1 MSQALPSAAAQA
13 VDLPAAPMA
22 RKPGATRHG
31 PGAALM
37 LGALGVVYGDIG
49 TSPLYAFK
57 EAVKA
62 ATAGGASVPAAATGA
77 VSLILWALILIVSLK
92 YAVLILRADNRGEGG
107 IVAML
112 ALLGAR
118 QARPGTWKA
127 LLLVV
132 GLVGAALLYGD
143 GAITPA
149 ISVLSAI
156 EGLKIDAPALG
167 PYVVP
172 ITLVIL
178 VGLFLVQHKGVA
190 AIGRVFGPVMLV
202 WFVVLVLLAL
212 SSILRAPEIL
222 AAANPFRAVDFLL
235 HAGWHVSFL
244 MLGAAFLAVTG
255 GEAMYADLGH
265 FGALPIRIAWFG
277 LVLPALLIHYC
288 GQGALII
295 ADPSAIENPF
305 YRLAPDWAHYPLVAL
320 ATMATVIASQA
331 VISGVY
337 SLTQQSIQL
346 GFMPMMRVV
355 HTDQDER
362 GQIYVPAVNWLL
374 AAATLTAVVVFG
386 SSDALAGAYGIAVS
400 ALMGITTLLAALI
413 ALRWGYN
420 PLLVFAVNGF
430 FLGIDLV
437 FFAANSVK
445 LFEGGW
451 FPLLLAAAVAFLML
465 TWMKGNLVLESVRQ
479 TMRMSEAAFLS
490 SLSSHPPV
498 TLPGTAAFL
507 TAATEGIPMALGRL
521 LERSRCLHERILLI
535 TVIYEE
541 EPVIPA
547 SERAQV
553 TLVAQ
558 GIRRAI
564 SEYTPGMERVVLRYG
579 FMQIASIPEG
589 LQCAVASGL
598 LPPEYLEDMTYFV
611 GHEVV
616 IPSPT
621 HPGMAPW
628 REGLFAFMKRNAER
642 TGAHFGLPT
651 RQIVEV
657 GTEIEI

>member
-1 MSQALPSAAAQA
+1 
-13 VDLPAAPMA
+13 
-22 RKPGATRHG
+22 
-31 PGAALM
+31 M

-62 ATAGGASVPAAATGA
+62 ATSGGASVPAAATGA
-77 VSLILWALILIVSLK
+77 VSLILWSLILIVSLK

-118 QARPGTWKA
+118 QARPGSWKA

-156 EGLKIDAPALG
+156 EGLKVDAPALG

-172 ITLVIL
+172 ITIVIL

-202 WFVVLVLLAL
+202 WFGVLVLLAIP
-212 SSILRAPEIL
+212 SILRTPEIL
-222 AAANPFRAVDFLL
+222 AAVNPWRAVDFLL

-265 FGALPIRIAWFG
+265 FGAPAIRIAWFA

-295 ADPSAIENPF
+295 ANPAAIENPF
-305 YRLAPDWAHYPLVAL
+305 YLLAPDWAHYPLVAL

-374 AAATLTAVVVFG
+374 AGATLTAVVVFG

-420 PLLVFAVNGF
+420 PILVFAVNGF
-430 FLGIDLV
+430 FLGIDAV

-445 LFEGGW
+445 LLEGGW
-451 FPLLLAAAVAFLML
+451 FPLLLAGAVAFLML
-465 TWMKGNLVLESVRQ
+465 TWMKGNHVLESVRQ
-479 TMRMSEAAFLS
+479 TMRMSEATFLS
-490 SLSSHPPV
+490 QLATHPPV

-535 TVIYEE
+535 TVLYEE
-541 EPVIPA
+541 EPIIPA

-558 GIRRAI
+558 GIRKAI
-564 SEYTPGMERVVLRYG
+564 SKYTPGMERVVLRYG
-579 FMQIASIPEG
+579 FMQTASIPEG